1 MPPRFHSKLPDAGTT
16 IFTIMSSLAAKHD
29 AVNLG
34 QGFPDFVMNEEL
46 VDLVTAAMKN
56 NYNQYT
62 HMAGYP
68 PLRDILSEKIKLLY
82 EASVDPETQIT
93 ITPGGTYAIFTALTT
108 ILQPGDEVII
118 FEPAYDC
125 YLPTVQMN
133 GAIPVL
139 IELQFP
145 DYSINWQQVRSIIS
159 AKTRMIIL
167 NSPHNPTGAVL
178 TEDDIS
184 QLIELVEGT
193 DIIIVSDEV
202 YEHIIFDSKKHLS
215 MLRYPELLSRS
226 FVCFSFGKT
235 YHCTGWK
242 MGYCVSSPELMSE
255 FKKIHQFNAFS
266 VNTPMQVALAHY
278 LKKPEHYLTLNNFL
292 QEKRDFFSECM
303 DNTKFKALPSYGSYF
318 QLYDYSK
325 ISNEPDFEFAQR
337 LTREFGVATI
347 PVSAFYQSKKD
358 HKVLRFCFAKKEET
372 LKKAVEKLKRL

>member
-82 EASVDPETQIT
+82 ETKIDPETQIT

-125 YLPTVQMN
+125 YLPTVKVN

-139 IELQFP
+139 IELSFP
-145 DYSINWQQVRSIIS
+145 DYSINWQQVRQHIS
-159 AKTRMIIL
+159 SKTRMIIL
-167 NSPHNPTGAVL
+167 NSPHNPTGAIL
-178 TEDDIS
+178 NDDDII
-184 QLIELVEGT
+184 QLKEIVEGT

-202 YEHIIFDSKKHLS
+202 YEHI
-215 MLRYPELLSRS
+215 
-226 FVCFSFGKT
+226 
-235 YHCTGWK
+235 
-242 MGYCVSSPELMSE
+242 
-255 FKKIHQFNAFS
+255 
-266 VNTPMQVALAHY
+266 
-278 LKKPEHYLTLNNFL
+278 
-292 QEKRDFFSECM
+292 
-303 DNTKFKALPSYGSYF
+303 
-318 QLYDYSK
+318 
-325 ISNEPDFEFAQR
+325 
-337 LTREFGVATI
+337 
-347 PVSAFYQSKKD
+347 
-358 HKVLRFCFAKKEET
+358 
-372 LKKAVEKLKRL
+372 